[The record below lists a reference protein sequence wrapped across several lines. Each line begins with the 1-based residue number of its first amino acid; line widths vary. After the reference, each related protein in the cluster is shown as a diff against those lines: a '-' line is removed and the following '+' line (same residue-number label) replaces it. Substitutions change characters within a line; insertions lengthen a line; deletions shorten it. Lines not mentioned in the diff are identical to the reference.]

1 MNILRRFLVL
11 LFAITASACSGGSHG
26 ALPPEK
32 SGSRAALSAASDPYA
47 SAVLGDAPT
56 AYYRLDDTGTT
67 VLDSSGNG
75 LNGTAGSSVTES
87 AGDLLSSSADAAM
100 AFPGSKT
107 AAGIVSAPQN
117 TLLQPSASVSIEAWL
132 RFSTAPSTYTV
143 AVAYGSDSNYAPYD
157 LYFVSG
163 KIAAQFYLSSGV
175 AVVTSPTALTANTT
189 YYVAATYDGTAA
201 RLYVNGALA
210 GSTEKTGTLTGYT
223 AGFGVGIGD
232 DAALSDPAF
241 NGTIDEVAIYAGK
254 VLSAT
259 QVQNHYSAGTSAASP
274 TPAPTASASSTPA
287 PTPTPAPTVTPA
299 PTPTGSATPTPNFGP
314 RTGTIVAIGTNRFQM
329 QLGSGC
335 GYTWINTNSS
345 TVYEPAN
352 ALPKVGLVATIS
364 GIGACS
370 TSLTG
375 TYVVMPALIAPPA
388 YSDWNTY
395 GDNLASTSYN
405 PNEST
410 ISPANVSGI
419 HLLWA
424 DSLGAAVT
432 DEPLVATNVPIGGS
446 VKTVLYAGAENGILY
461 ALDAADG
468 HTLWSQ
474 QLGTITTS
482 CMDLP
487 GGKNGITGTAAFD
500 RASNRLY
507 VADGKNNVHALDMRT
522 GQELAGWPV
531 NIANQVV
538 QDHIYGAVTYNPA
551 NGLLYAETGSYCDI
565 APWHGRIT
573 AIDTSSA
580 SIVANFYPAAPYEGA
595 GIWGIGGASIDGAG
609 NVYVSTGNSVNAP
622 LEGSAY
628 GEHIVKLDSR
638 LNVLSANDPSITGND
653 VDFGA
658 TPMLFTPPGCP
669 LEVSAKGKSGL
680 FYTWNAASIN
690 SGPLQGLAMMPNTSA
705 GQFIGTTAYSPAAN
719 LVYVGDPFG
728 NTGFTHGV
736 IALRPQSNC
745 SLSIAWQA
753 TLGSAISLTQ
763 DSNDTPVA
771 ANGVLYVPAGR
782 NNKVYALDASSG
794 TLLWNSASVI
804 SGPAMSGAT
813 IDGRLF
819 VGAWDGKLYAFGL

>member
-11 LFAITASACSGGSHG
+11 LLISVASACSSGSHGG

-32 SGSRAALSAASDPYA
+32 SGGRAALAATGDAYA

-56 AYYRLDDTGTT
+56 AYYRLDDTGGT
-67 VLDSSGNG
+67 VADSSGNG
-75 LNGTAGSSVTES
+75 LNGTAGSSVTLS
-87 AGDLLSSSADAAM
+87 AAGLLSSSVDTAM

-107 AAGIVSAPQN
+107 AAGIASVPQN
-117 TLLQPSASVSIEAWL
+117 TLLQPSASVSLEAWL
-132 RFSTAPSTYTV
+132 RFAAVPATYTV

-175 AVVTSPTALTANTT
+175 AVVTSPSALSANTT
-189 YYVAATYDGTAA
+189 YYVAATYDGAAA
-201 RLYVNGALA
+201 RLYINGALA
-210 GSTEKTGTLTGYT
+210 ATTAKTGTLTGYT
-223 AGFGVGIGD
+223 AGYGVGIGD

-254 VLSAT
+254 ALSAT
-259 QVQNHYSAGTSAASP
+259 QVQNHYAAGTSAASP
-274 TPAPTASASSTPA
+274 TPAPTASAS
-287 PTPTPAPTVTPA
+287 PTPAPTATPA

-345 TVYEPAN
+345 TIYEPAN
-352 ALPKVGLVATIS
+352 AVPKVGLVATIS
-364 GIGACS
+364 GIGACA
-370 TSLTG
+370 TSLTA
-375 TYVVMPALIAPPA
+375 TYVVLPALIPPPA
-388 YSDWNTY
+388 YTDWNTY
-395 GDNLASTSYN
+395 GDNLVSTSYN

-410 ISPANVSGI
+410 ISRANVSSI

-432 DEPLVATNVPIGGS
+432 DEPLVATNVSIGGS
-446 VKTVLYAGAENGILY
+446 VRTVLYAGAENGVLY

-474 QLGTITTS
+474 PLGTITTS

-522 GQELAGWPV
+522 GQEISGWPI

-551 NGLLYAETGSYCDI
+551 NGMLYAETASYCDI

-573 AIDTSSA
+573 AIDTASA
-580 SIVANFYPAAPYEGA
+580 SIVATFYPAAPYEGA
-595 GIWGIGGASIDGAG
+595 GIWGIGGASIDSSG
-609 NVYVSTGNSVNAP
+609 NVYVSTGNAVNAP

-628 GEHIVKLDSR
+628 GEHMVKLDSR
-638 LNVLSANDPSITGND
+638 LNVLSANDPSVTGND

-690 SGPLQGLAMMPNTSA
+690 SGPLQGIPMMPNTSA
-705 GQFIGTTAYSPAAN
+705 GQFIGTTAYSPAEN
-719 LVYVGDPFG
+719 LVYVGDPYG
-728 NTGFTHGV
+728 NTGFTNGV
-736 IALRPQSNC
+736 VALRPQSNC
-745 SLSIAWQA
+745 TLATAWQA

-763 DSNDTPVA
+763 DSNDTPVV
-771 ANGVLYVPAGR
+771 ANGVVYVPAGR
-782 NNKVYALDASSG
+782 NNKVYAVDAAG
-794 TLLWNSASVI
+794 GALLWNSGNVI

>member
-11 LFAITASACSGGSHG
+11 LFIALASACTSGSHGG

-32 SGSRAALSAASDPYA
+32 SGGRAALSTTGDPYA

-56 AYYRLDDTGTT
+56 AYYRLDDTGST
-67 VLDSSGNG
+67 VLDASGNG
-75 LNGTAGSSVTES
+75 LNGTAGSSITHGVT
-87 AGDLLSSSADAAM
+87 GLLSSSSDTAM
-100 AFPGSKT
+100 GFPGSK
-107 AAGIVSAPQN
+107 AASGIVSVPQT
-117 TLLQPSASVSIEAWL
+117 TLLQPSTAVSVEAWL
-132 RFSTAPSTYTV
+132 RFATVPSTYTI

-175 AVVTSPTALTANTT
+175 VVVTSPAALAVNTT
-189 YYVAATYDGTAA
+189 YYVAATYDGTTAN
-201 RLYVNGALA
+201 LYINGALA
-210 GSTEKTGTLTGYT
+210 ASSAKTGTLTGYT
-223 AGFGVGIGD
+223 AGYGLGIGD

-241 NGTIDEVAIYAGK
+241 NGTIDEVAVYAGK
-254 VLSAT
+254 VLTAT
-259 QVQNHYSAGTSAASP
+259 QVQNHYSAGTSTASP
-274 TPAPTASASSTPA
+274 TPAPTASASATPA
-287 PTPTPAPTVTPA
+287 PTPTPVPTASGAP
-299 PTPTGSATPTPNFGP
+299 TPTPNFGP
-314 RTGTIVAIGTNRFQM
+314 RTGTIVALGTNKFQM

-335 GYTWINTNSS
+335 GYTWITTNSS
-345 TVYEPAN
+345 TVYEPAT
-352 ALPKVGLVATIS
+352 ASPKVGLVATVS
-364 GIGACS
+364 GIGSCS
-370 TSLTG
+370 TSLTA
-375 TYVVMPALIAPPA
+375 TYVVLPALIPAPA

-405 PNEST
+405 ASEST
-410 ISPANVSGI
+410 ISPANASSM

-432 DEPLVATNVPIGGS
+432 DEPLVATNVSIGGTT
-446 VKTVLYAGAENGILY
+446 KNVLYIGAENGVLY

-474 QLGTITTS
+474 PLGTITTS

-500 RASNRLY
+500 RNTNRLY

-522 GQELAGWPV
+522 GQEIAGWPI
-531 NIANQVV
+531 NIASQVV
-538 QDHIYGAVTYNPA
+538 QDHIYAAVTYNPA
-551 NGLLYAETGSYCDI
+551 NGMLYAETGSYCDI

-580 SIVANFYPAAPYEGA
+580 SIVATFYPAAPYEGA
-595 GIWGIGGASIDGAG
+595 GIWGIGGASIDGSG

-628 GEHIVKLDSR
+628 GEHVVKLDSR
-638 LNVLSANDPSITGND
+638 LNVLAANDPSITGND

-680 FYTWNAASIN
+680 FYTWNAASIGN
-690 SGPLQGLAMMPNTSA
+690 GPIQGITMMPNTSA
-705 GQFIGTTAYSPAAN
+705 GQFIGTTAYWPGAN
-719 LVYVGDPFG
+719 LVYVGDPYG
-728 NTGFTHGV
+728 ASGYTHGV
-736 IALRPQSNC
+736 IALRPQSDC
-745 SLSIAWQA
+745 TLASAWQT

-763 DSNDTPVA
+763 DSNNTPVV
-771 ANGVLYVPAGR
+771 ANGVVYVPAGR
-782 NNKVYALDASSG
+782 NNKVYALNATSG
-794 TLLWNSASVI
+794 ALLWDSGSVV